1 MLDYLIKDVTI
12 VDGTGSPGYK
22 GAIGVK
28 DGRITAIGEVNDSA
42 KDTIDASGKI
52 VSPGFV
58 DCHTHYDAQ
67 VFWDPAISPSSYHG
81 VTSVFAGNCGF
92 SVAPLVPEAG
102 DYLMRLL
109 AKVEGMPLKSLQE
122 GVPWNW
128 TSFGRYL

>member
-1 MLDYLIKDVTI
+1 MLDYLIKGGTI
-12 VDGTGSPGYK
+12 VDDTGSPGYK
-22 GAIGVK
+22 GDIGVK
-28 DGRITAIGEVNDSA
+28 DGRITSIGEVSEAANE
-42 KDTIDASGKI
+42 TIDASGKI
-52 VSPGFV
+52 VSPGFI

-122 GVPWNW
+122 GVP
-128 TSFGRYL
+128 

>member
-1 MLDYLIKDVTI
+1 MLDYLIKGGTI

-22 GAIGVK
+22 GDIGVK
-28 DGRITAIGEVNDSA
+28 DGRITSIGEVSEAANE
-42 KDTIDASGKI
+42 TIDASGKI
-52 VSPGFV
+52 VSPGFI

-122 GVPWNW
+122 GVP
-128 TSFGRYL
+128 